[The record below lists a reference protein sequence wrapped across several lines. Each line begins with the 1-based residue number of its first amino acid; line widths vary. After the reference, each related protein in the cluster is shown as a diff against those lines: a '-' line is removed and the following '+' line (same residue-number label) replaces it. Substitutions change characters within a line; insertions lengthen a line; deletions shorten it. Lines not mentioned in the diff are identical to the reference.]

1 MAQDPVGYGIVL
13 RGDGPVFVKAVDPM
27 GPAAKAGL
35 KVPACLF
42 CCAQFFY
49 KYRKLEMLI
58 CTCMLISLC
67 KV

>member
-35 KVPACLF
+35 KVPACF
-42 CCAQFFY
+42 
-49 KYRKLEMLI
+49 MLLYPI
-58 CTCMLISLC
+58 LLVQEARNVNMYVPVDIFL
-67 KV
+67 

>member
-35 KVPACLF
+35 KVPACFNLL
-42 CCAQFFY
+42 Y
-49 KYRKLEMLI
+49 PIL
-58 CTCMLISLC
+58 
-67 KV
+67 